1 MQTPLFS
8 TVAAERQVKISLWKT
23 TSNPLTATE
32 LLRPCSL
39 CMVTWV
45 LWLTTCLTH
54 MHLYVRLFSVS
65 NLSLMCDIFSI
76 FYLTVTPSSDIQG
89 QIVGA
94 RESRDGQKKKW
105 AKKIRA
111 KVKAFTFALDFS
123 SLTFLFA
130 LPDFPSPHYLL
141 LCVRGCSNAKV
152 EQNVDS
158 GIY

>member
-76 FYLTVTPSSDIQG
+76 FYLTVTPSSDTQG

-94 RESRDGQKKKW
+94 RESRDGQKKKVGEENKGKGKSFYLCPW
-105 AKKIRA
+105 L
-111 KVKAFTFALDFS
+111 FFAHFFVRPSRL
-123 SLTFLFA
+123 SLAPLSA
-130 LPDFPSPHYLL
+130 PVCP
-141 LCVRGCSNAKV
+141 RM
-152 EQNVDS
+152 Q
-158 GIY
+158 